1 MVIRPILKRDSVKSI
16 NAFLQI
22 LSIKRRTAIAIA
34 STTMTFIVN
43 RHIIIKGKEKNYST
57 RL

>member
-16 NAFLQI
+16 NALLQI
-22 LSIKRRTAIAIA
+22 LSIKRRIAIAIA
-34 STTMTFIVN
+34 STPVTFIVN
-43 RHIIIKGKEKNYST
+43 RYIIKKGKEKNYST